1 MTPSGIGALLQGGLP
16 DLSLLPYLVTDP
28 SSVLATS
35 AVISLLALVTA
46 LVVRRRRV
54 LTALT
59 GLSLAVVLGM
69 TLVPTGG
76 WRAFAVEPGA
86 LRSIMV
92 NLRPHEAD
100 LTAWLTA
107 GDGPANVVLFVP
119 LGFFLALLLRAPVRA
134 AVLAVGLSVL
144 VECYQASLT
153 SRVGAFADVVSNGLG
168 ALLGAVAAAVVL
180 AVARPLLRPRRVPT
194 GPRVA

>member
-1 MTPSGIGALLQGGLP
+1 MTASRIGALVQG
-16 DLSLLPYLVTDP
+16 SLADGSRMVQMFTG
-28 SSVLATS
+28 SRSVLATIT
-35 AVISLLALVTA
+35 ALALLALLAAV
-46 LVVRRRRV
+46 VVRRRRI

-59 GLSLAVVLGM
+59 GLSLAVVLGV

-76 WRAFAVEPGA
+76 WRWFAVEPGA

-92 NLRPHEAD
+92 NLRPAEAD

-107 GDGPANVVLFVP
+107 ADGPANVVLFVP

-153 SRVGAFADVVSNGLG
+153 TRVGSFADVVANGLG
-168 ALLGAVAAAVVL
+168 AVVGVVAAALVL
-180 AVARPLLRPRRVPT
+180 ALTRPLLRPRRLT